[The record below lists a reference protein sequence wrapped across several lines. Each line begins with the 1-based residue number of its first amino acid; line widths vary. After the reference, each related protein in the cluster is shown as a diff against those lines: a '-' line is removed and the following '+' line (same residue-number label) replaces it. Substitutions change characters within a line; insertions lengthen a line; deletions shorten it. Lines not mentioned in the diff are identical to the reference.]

1 MNTPTAYITG
11 ASAGF
16 GEAIARKLADE
27 GFRLVITGRRKER
40 LDALADAL
48 RANGAVVLVRVYD
61 VRHRNEVE
69 ADFATLPTEWQT
81 LNVLVNN
88 AGLASGRDSI
98 ERGDPNDWDLM
109 LDTNVKGLLYVT
121 RAALPM
127 LKAAAHADIVN
138 IGSIAGKEVYP
149 GGNVYCASKFA
160 VDALTKAMRVELLE
174 SGIRV
179 TQIAPGAAETE
190 FSLVRF
196 KGDADKAAAVYD
208 GFVPLLAAD
217 IADALF
223 FAISRKPHVCINDM
237 VIVPAAQANAFSI
250 HRKP

>member
-16 GEAIARKLADE
+16 GEAIARRLAAE
-27 GFRLVITGRRKER
+27 GYRLVITGRRKER
-40 LDALADAL
+40 LDALADEL
-48 RANGAVVLVRVYD
+48 RAMGTEVLVRVYD
-61 VRHRNEVE
+61 VRHRSEVD
-69 ADFATLPTEWQT
+69 ADFAALAAEWQVF
-81 LNVLVNN
+81 NVLVNN
-88 AGLASGRDSI
+88 AGLASGRDPIDS
-98 ERGDPNDWDLM
+98 GDPNDWDLM

-160 VDALTKAMRVELLE
+160 VDALTKALRVELLE
-174 SGIRV
+174 TGIRV

-190 FSLVRF
+190 FSLVRY
-196 KGDADKAAAVYD
+196 KGDAGKAAAVYD
-208 GFVPLLAAD
+208 GFEPLLADD

-237 VIVPAAQANAFSI
+237 VIVPTAQANSFSI

>member
-1 MNTPTAYITG
+1 MSTPTAYITG

-16 GEAIARKLADE
+16 GEAIARKLAAE
-27 GFRLVITGRRKER
+27 GYRLIITGRRKDR
-40 LDALADAL
+40 LEALADAL
-48 RANGAVVLVRVYD
+48 RANGAEVLVRVYD
-61 VRHRNEVE
+61 VRHRNAVE
-69 ADFATLPTEWQT
+69 ADFSALPAQWQT
-81 LNVLVNN
+81 INVLVNN
-88 AGLASGRDSI
+88 AGLASGRDPI
-98 ERGDPNDWDLM
+98 DAGDPNDWDLM

-121 RAALPM
+121 RAALPF

-160 VDALTKAMRVELLE
+160 VDALTKALRVELLE
-174 SGIRV
+174 TGIRV

-190 FSLVRF
+190 FSLVRY
-196 KGDADKAAAVYD
+196 KGDATKAAAVYD
-208 GFVPLLAAD
+208 GFDPLLAED

-237 VIVPAAQANAFSI
+237 VIVPAAQANSFAI

>member
-1 MNTPTAYITG
+1 MSTRTAYITG

-16 GEAIARKLADE
+16 GNAIARKLARE
-27 GFRLVITGRRKER
+27 GYRLVITGRRKER
-40 LDALADAL
+40 LDALADEL
-48 RANGAVVLVRVYD
+48 RTRGTEVLVRVYD
-61 VRHRNEVE
+61 VRHRTEVE
-69 ADFATLPTEWQT
+69 ADFAKLPAEWRT

-98 ERGDPNDWDLM
+98 DNGDPNDWDLM

-127 LKAAAHADIVN
+127 LKAAPHADIVN

-160 VDALTKAMRVELLE
+160 VDALTKALRVELLE
-174 SGIRV
+174 TGIRV

-190 FSLVRF
+190 FSLVRY
-196 KGDADKAAAVYD
+196 KGDASKAAAVYD
-208 GFVPLLAAD
+208 GFEPLLADD
-217 IADALF
+217 IADALW
-223 FAISRKPHVCINDM
+223 FAVSRKPHVCINDM
-237 VIVPAAQANAFSI
+237 VIVPAAQANSFAI